1 MRRRAKSSSYMVQSQ
16 QIMPPKQQNMQ
27 ITEKCG
33 SKYQNN
39 QLRFLNDGHWG
50 QEIVVLEN
58 YLILETV
65 CMCNFD
71 KHYKFQKQEEN

>member
-1 MRRRAKSSSYMVQSQ
+1 
-16 QIMPPKQQNMQ
+16 MQ

-50 QEIVVLEN
+50 QEIAVLEN

-65 CMCNFD
+65 CMCDFD
-71 KHYKFQKQEEN
+71 KHYKF